1 MVESKDGR
9 GASCEEWWMVRPQ
22 RRRMLWCERLTKL
35 IGDAIQANTYSG
47 DNDASQ
53 PRRLS
58 LEPDG
63 VAAVSTAAQQLA
75 NDDLFSR

>member
-1 MVESKDGR
+1 
-9 GASCEEWWMVRPQ
+9 
-22 RRRMLWCERLTKL
+22 LTKL